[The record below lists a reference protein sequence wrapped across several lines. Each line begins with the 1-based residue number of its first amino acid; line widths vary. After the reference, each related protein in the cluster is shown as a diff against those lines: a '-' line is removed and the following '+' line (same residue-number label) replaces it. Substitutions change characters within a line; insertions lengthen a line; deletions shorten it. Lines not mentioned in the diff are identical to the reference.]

1 MSHVFYPAQM
11 PNTSGMNGGVTQGPS
26 GGQQSSGSQP
36 HIGARKGRK
45 IGTQEKPLE
54 TGYYDILGVS
64 VSATTDD
71 IKKAYREFRLF
82 MIIILEYL
90 FHL

>member
-11 PNTSGMNGGVTQGPS
+11 GGSSVTNGGAAQGS
-26 GGQQSSGSQP
+26 NGGQPSTGSQP
-36 HIGARKGRK
+36 QIGARKGRK

-71 IKKAYREFRLF
+71 IKKAYREFCFF
-82 MIIILEYL
+82 MDDNCLQ
-90 FHL
+90 